1 MRCFQSEYGDDWTV
15 VHDFPI
21 WRWLV
26 TSYTRRELTF
36 KSDKLV
42 AVQGIATEFGKSSNK
57 QYWYGLWLE
66 DLPEDLFWH
75 GQGRLQRDVGN
86 DIPSW
91 SWASTTGGILFKSFE
106 EPIRSC
112 RYISKDVATP
122 GQLTIMGLIKEV
134 EELRG
139 PVECQ
144 AFSIENLQRMDFAG
158 ELHDEYKSGSIRV
171 EPTFLLLQDSEKAG
185 WGVFDEFDRPPG
197 PIWCLALLKQPVW
210 AWYNSAERYFYWVLL
225 LQKSHSKNAYVRV
238 GWGLILKTSWCESTV
253 EQRIN
258 LV

>member
-1 MRCFQSEYGDDWTV
+1 
-15 VHDFPI
+15 
-21 WRWLV
+21 
-26 TSYTRRELTF
+26 
-36 KSDKLV
+36 LV

-57 QYWYGLWLE
+57 QYWCGLWLE

-86 DIPSW
+86 GIPSW

-158 ELHDEYKSGSIRV
+158 
-171 EPTFLLLQDSEKAG
+171 
-185 WGVFDEFDRPPG
+185 
-197 PIWCLALLKQPVW
+197 
-210 AWYNSAERYFYWVLL
+210 
-225 LQKSHSKNAYVRV
+225 
-238 GWGLILKTSWCESTV
+238 
-253 EQRIN
+253 
-258 LV
+258 